1 MPDIQHFSYHTHTN
15 FSDGRNSLEE
25 LIDRAKEIGLTELG
39 ISDHLIVHKDM
50 KQSRSQESLQK
61 YFAPYIYN
69 DSFKKILPKFQKHCD
84 EIHRLGRQKNM
95 RLLVGFE
102 VDFFT
107 YDGWQE
113 EFKEFISQ
121 LDYDYLLT
129 GNHFLFDEKGEDLFN
144 IDDLKK
150 IYPDSSCYGDFIVRH
165 FATLK
170 QAVLSRMFNFL
181 AHIDYIRRLGDDV
194 CGQDMFVAQKTEV
207 LKTLAATDTD
217 IEVSTKGLRK
227 DGYTYPYGWMLQE
240 IANLGIKVVLSDD
253 AHRLNELAYR
263 FADAEKMLEQYKIS
277 RRLHI

>member
-15 FSDGRNSLEE
+15 FSDGQNSLEE
-25 LIDRAKEIGLTELG
+25 MIDHAQGFGLTELG
-39 ISDHLIVHKDM
+39 ISDHLIVHKNM
-50 KQSRSQESLQK
+50 RQSRSQASLQK
-61 YFAPYIYN
+61 YYAPYIYN
-69 DSFKKILPKFQKHCD
+69 DSFKEILPKFQKHCD
-84 EIHRLGRQKNM
+84 EIHQLGRRKNI

-107 YDGWQE
+107 YDGWLE
-113 EFKEFISQ
+113 EFKEFVSQ

-144 IDDLKK
+144 IDDLKS
-150 IYPDSSCYGDFIVRH
+150 IYSDSSCYNDFIVRH

-207 LKTLAATDTD
+207 LKTLAATDTG

-253 AHRLNELAYR
+253 AHRVNELADH
-263 FADAEKMLEQYKIS
+263 FADAEKMLEQYKIC

>member
-15 FSDGRNSLEE
+15 FSDGENSLEE
-25 LIDRAKEIGLTELG
+25 MIDHAQGFSLTELG
-39 ISDHLIVHKDM
+39 ISDHLIVHKNM
-50 KQSRSQESLQK
+50 RQSRSQASLQK
-61 YFAPYIYN
+61 YYAPYIYN
-69 DSFKKILPKFQKHCD
+69 DSFKEILPKFQKHCD
-84 EIHRLGRQKNM
+84 EIHQLGRRKNI

-107 YDGWQE
+107 YDGWLE
-113 EFKEFISQ
+113 EFKEFVSQ

-144 IDDLKK
+144 IDDLKS
-150 IYPDSSCYGDFIVRH
+150 IYSDSSCYNDFIVRH

-207 LKTLAATDTD
+207 LKTLAATDTG

-253 AHRLNELAYR
+253 AHRVNELADH
-263 FADAEKMLEQYKIS
+263 FADAEKMLEQYKIC

>member
-25 LIDRAKEIGLTELG
+25 LIDHAKEIGLTELG

-50 KQSRSQESLQK
+50 KQSRSQASLQK
-61 YFAPYIYN
+61 YYAPYIYN
-69 DSFKKILPKFQKHCD
+69 DSFKEILPKFQKHCD
-84 EIHRLGRQKNM
+84 EIHQLGRRKNI

-107 YDGWQE
+107 YDGWLE

-207 LKTLAATDTD
+207 LKTLAATDTG

-253 AHRLNELAYR
+253 AHRVNELADH

-277 RRLHI
+277 HRLHI